1 MNKHLYVAAVTLGAL
16 VANVAIDA
24 FAFYKHQTS
33 IRPSILRIASQHSG
47 ISSSRTTAFESSSLQ
62 SSFKLS
68 AAASTENVAEVS
80 PLAED
85 SKLTVLT
92 RTKVGGGGQYYRIQY
107 SSEST
112 HTDMIFGLFLP
123 SSYGS
128 DLESPTTN
136 ATPLLVWLSGLTCD
150 DTNFAQKAGPMA
162 FQQAEK
168 EGIAIVLPDTSP
180 RGSDSDGIKVADEE
194 DSYDLGQGAGFYVDA
209 TEEPYAKHYQ
219 MRSYINN
226 ELPQLLANEF
236 KGLATA
242 SDGSLLKSISGHSM
256 GGHGA
261 LSIAFGSSSSDN
273 KNDWTSV
280 SAFSPIANPTKS
292 PWGKKAFE
300 AYLGSVDAGASFDV
314 TSILEQ
320 GSLCEYDDVLIDQGT
335 DDEFLTNQL
344 KPQNLIEAAKK
355 ANQKITVHMREGY
368 DHSYY
373 FIAAFIQDHIKF
385 HAKRLKERKENE
397 EREALLNINDSFS
410 ATTGKPIKC
419 KAMVA
424 RGPKQPLT
432 KEIIIVNPPKAGEV
446 RVKVIA
452 NALCHTDIY
461 TLDGFDPEGLFPCIL
476 GHEAGCIV
484 ESVGEGV
491 TSVQAGDHVIPCYT
505 PQCGEMDCIFCM
517 SDRTNLCPKIR
528 GTQGQGVMPDGTS
541 RFVDTIGKG
550 DPIYHFMGCSTMSEY
565 TVLAEISCA
574 KINKDIPLEKA
585 CLFGCGVSTGLGAVW
600 NTCNVQK
607 GSSVAVFGLGAVG
620 LAVIQGAQMVGAAQI
635 IAVDIN
641 PSKFEIAKALGATHF
656 VNSLDFA
663 PTVEGA
669 NTVAQHIAGELTE
682 WGCDYTF
689 DCTGNIE
696 VMRSALECAH
706 RGWGESC
713 VIGVAASGHE
723 ISTRP
728 FQLVTGRVWKGTAF
742 GGFKSRRDV
751 PKLVQANLDGKLPI
765 DHFITH
771 RFDGVGDTN
780 EAIEALHSGCCLRAV
795 VRYGPQ

>member
-1 MNKHLYVAAVTLGAL
+1 MNKHLYVAVALGAL

-24 FAFYKHQTS
+24 FAFFGHQKS
-33 IRPSILRIASQHSG
+33 LRPCILLLSSQQSE
-47 ISSSRTTAFESSSLQ
+47 ISSRTAAFQSSLQ

-68 AAASTENVAEVS
+68 AASTENEVS
-80 PLAED
+80 LLAED
-85 SKLTVLT
+85 SKLTVLAK
-92 RTKVGGGGQYYRIQY
+92 TKVGGGGQYYRIQH

-112 HTDMIFGLFLP
+112 HTDMVFGLFLP

-128 DLESPTTN
+128 DLGSPTTN
-136 ATPLLVWLSGLTCD
+136 ATPLLIWLSGLTCD

-162 FQQAEK
+162 FQQAER

-180 RGSDSDGIKVADEE
+180 RGSDSDGTKVADEE

-219 MRSYINN
+219 MRSYISN
-226 ELPQLLANEF
+226 ELPQLLADDF
-236 KGLATA
+236 KGLATS

-261 LSIAFGSSSSDN
+261 LSIAFGTN

-280 SAFSPIANPTKS
+280 SAFSPIANPTNS
-292 PWGKKAFE
+292 PWGEKAFG
-300 AYLGSVDAGASFDV
+300 AYLGSVDAGAPFDA

-320 GSLCEYDDVLIDQGT
+320 GSSCKYDDVLIDQGT
-335 DDEFLTNQL
+335 DDEFLTDQL
-344 KPQNLIEAAKK
+344 KPENLIQAAEN
-355 ANQKITVHMREGY
+355 ANQKITVNMREGY

-385 HAKRLKERKENE
+385 HAERLKKRKENE
-397 EREALLNINDSFS
+397 EREVILASSNSFS
-410 ATTGKPIKC
+410 ATTGKPIEC

-432 KEIIIVNPPKAGEV
+432 EETIIVNPPKAGEV

-484 ESVGEGV
+484 ESIGEGV
-491 TSVQAGDHVIPCYT
+491 TSVKEGDHVIPCYT
-505 PQCGEMDCIFCM
+505 PQCGEVDCIFCM

-541 RFVDTIGKG
+541 RFVDTIGG

-641 PSKFEIAKALGATHF
+641 PSKFEMAKALGATHF

-663 PTVEGA
+663 PAVEGA
-669 NTVAQHIAGELTE
+669 KTVAQHIAGELTE

-689 DCTGNIE
+689 DCTGNTE

-706 RGWGESC
+706 RGM
-713 VIGVAASGHE
+713 
-723 ISTRP
+723 
-728 FQLVTGRVWKGTAF
+728 
-742 GGFKSRRDV
+742 
-751 PKLVQANLDGKLPI
+751 
-765 DHFITH
+765 
-771 RFDGVGDTN
+771 
-780 EAIEALHSGCCLRAV
+780 
-795 VRYGPQ
+795 